1 MQYDRS
7 HMEGRSQMG
16 PGSSWPEVG
25 RRGQH
30 TLGRDLLLGAVA
42 AGAAVGRNC
51 PLAAPAAV
59 GLFPE
64 NLGGIFF
71 NLQNIAAA
79 AGTLV
84 HRVHTAQR

>member
-1 MQYDRS
+1 MMRYDRS
-7 HMEGRSQMG
+7 HMEGRSQRG

-42 AGAAVGRNC
+42 AGAANGQNR

-59 GLFPE
+59 SLFP
-64 NLGGIFF
+64 NDLSKIFL
-71 NLQNIAAA
+71 NLQNLADAAA
-79 AGTLV
+79 
-84 HRVHTAQR
+84 